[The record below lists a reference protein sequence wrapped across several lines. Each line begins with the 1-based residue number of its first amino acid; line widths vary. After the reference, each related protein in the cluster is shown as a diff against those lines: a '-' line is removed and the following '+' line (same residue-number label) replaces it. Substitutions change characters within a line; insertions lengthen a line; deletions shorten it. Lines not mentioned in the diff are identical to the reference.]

1 MSDFRLDELK
11 KRRFDQE
18 TKEVISLHGLG
29 FIQVKLG
36 GSQRLHVW
44 HPELPRRQCFA
55 HSQIHDHRFSFN
67 SRVMVGSMENLLY
80 SVVEGSIID
89 ATHVCYR
96 HEGART
102 DKGNRPWNPE
112 SFVCAQLDSSTLIEA
127 GGRYSMPAYVCH
139 ATRPLGDG
147 KVATLMRKTKVHEQY
162 GARSLCSVDVKPDA
176 DFDRH
181 QLDEGKL
188 WSIVLDVLGASN
200 PLQEALSHSGSYA

>member
-55 HSQIHDHRFSFN
+55 HSQIHDHRFSFD
-67 SRVMVGSMENLLY
+67 SRVLIEEMENLLY

-96 HEGART
+96 HEGPRT
-102 DKGNRPWNPE
+102 ESGNRPWNPE
-112 SFVCAQLDSSTLIEA
+112 AFVCASLESIASIKA
-127 GGRYSMPAYVCH
+127 GGSYFMPAYVCH

-147 KVATLMRKTKVHEQY
+147 RLATIMKKTRIHESY
-162 GARSLCSVDVKPDA
+162 DARSLCAVNVKPDA
-176 DFDRH
+176 DFDRQ
-181 QLDEGKL
+181 QLSEGEM
-188 WSIVLDVLGASN
+188 WSFVLEVLGASESV
-200 PLQEALSHSGSYA
+200 QAAADHSDSY